1 MTKVTIE
8 YDDSELLGCMFR
20 DAITHCIGMKMELLV
35 KMQKERDTATEQ
47 EKLLDIHMQKF
58 YDEKIEAYEKMKS
71 SMTWEKQNG

>member
-20 DAITHCIGMKMELLV
+20 DAITHCIRMKMELLV
-35 KMQKERDTATEQ
+35 KMQKEKDTATEQ
-47 EKLLDIHMQKF
+47 EKLLDNHMHEF

-71 SMTWEKQNG
+71 SMTWENQSV